1 MNSLIGK
8 YSVETRDDNGDK
20 TGHFYLDLPN
30 AYAVSKEAV
39 GTHLG
44 MKGTKNDQFVNSRL
58 PSIWSNIDVN
68 KDGKIDAMKGT
79 TMLRMLVGDVE
90 ASEGLQV

>member
-39 GTHLG
+39 GTHLH
-44 MKGTKNDQFVNSRL
+44 MKGSSLESFVNSRL

-79 TMLRMLVGDVE
+79 NMLRMLIGNVE
-90 ASEGLQV
+90 ANEGLQV